1 MKVLGIDPGIGRL
14 GYGVAEIQ
22 NKSCACVAVGCL
34 TSPSTHTQSTRL
46 LQLSNE
52 LAELIRLH
60 QPEGAVVEKIYF
72 SKNTRTAM
80 VIAEA
85 RGMILVALEQ
95 HHIPIIEL
103 SPQHVKMGV
112 TGNGAATKEQVQ
124 RMVQTLYNLKHI
136 PKPDDAADALALAFA
151 GLSYFRHH
159 KV

>member
-1 MKVLGIDPGIGRL
+1 MKILGIDPGIGRL

-22 NKSCACVAVGCL
+22 NKSCACIAVGCL
-34 TSPSTHTQSTRL
+34 TSPSTQNQSARL
-46 LQLSNE
+46 LKLSSE
-52 LAELIRLH
+52 LIDLIRLYK
-60 QPEGAVVEKIYF
+60 PGGAVVEKIYF

-80 VIAEA
+80 TIAEA
-85 RGMILVALEQ
+85 RGMILLTLEKN
-95 HHIPIIEL
+95 HIPIIEL

-124 RMVQTLYNLKHI
+124 RMVQTLYNLKNI

>member
-14 GYGVAEIQ
+14 GYGIAEMQ
-22 NKSCACVAVGCL
+22 HKSCACIVVGCL
-34 TSPSTHTQSTRL
+34 TSPSTQNQSARL

-52 LAELIRLH
+52 LSDLISLH
-60 QPEGAVVEKIYF
+60 QPGGAVVEKIYF

-80 VIAEA
+80 AIAEA
-85 RGMILVALEQ
+85 RGMILLTLEK
-95 HHIPIIEL
+95 HHIPIVEL

-112 TGNGAATKEQVQ
+112 TGNGSATKEQVQ
-124 RMVQTLYNLKHI
+124 RMVQTLYNLKSI
-136 PKPDDAADALALAFA
+136 PEPDDAADALALAFA